1 MGWLERMAV
10 EWMGWLD
17 RMAVEQIVRMEN
29 RWLEW
34 RMDDQM
40 AV

>member
-17 RMAVEQIVRMEN
+17 RMAVEQMVRMEN

-34 RMDDQM
+34 RTDD
-40 AV
+40 